1 MLANQL
7 LMANFKIDKKWF
19 YSDLEMFE
27 GKRKGLMNVEE
38 VTKFLVDN
46 KMKQHPEMELIDL
59 SVSNKR
65 SNCLLGSG

>member
-1 MLANQL
+1 
-7 LMANFKIDKKWF
+7 MANFKIDKKWF

-46 KMKQHPEMELIDL
+46 KMKQHP
-59 SVSNKR
+59 
-65 SNCLLGSG
+65 